1 MFFVCLNREFLKC
14 FTTPELMN
22 WSNIQETYGNEL
34 RNGTGK
40 VVFDTIS
47 DDGNKTW
54 EELRKR
60 VVEHVRN
67 YKLIHVV
74 IF

>member
-1 MFFVCLNREFLKC
+1 
-14 FTTPELMN
+14 MN
-22 WSNIQETYGNEL
+22 WSHIQEMYGEEL

-40 VVFDTIS
+40 MVFDTIS

-60 VVEHVRN
+60 VVEHVRFEI
-67 YKLIHVV
+67 KLFSKSSTIHT
-74 IF
+74 IRLS